1 MSWRRRSL
9 LGLAGAC
16 GYAIRV
22 ARRPVR
28 FLPELAGL
36 GFVSWGVAMIYVPSG
51 VIALGLSLILIGSR
65 IPRDPR

>member
-1 MSWRRRSL
+1 MSGWQRRSV
-9 LGLAGAC
+9 LGLAAAC

-36 GFVSWGVAMIYVPSG
+36 AVVSWGVGMVNYKAG
-51 VIALGLSLILIGSR
+51 VIAAGLSLILAGSR
-65 IPRDPR
+65 IPR